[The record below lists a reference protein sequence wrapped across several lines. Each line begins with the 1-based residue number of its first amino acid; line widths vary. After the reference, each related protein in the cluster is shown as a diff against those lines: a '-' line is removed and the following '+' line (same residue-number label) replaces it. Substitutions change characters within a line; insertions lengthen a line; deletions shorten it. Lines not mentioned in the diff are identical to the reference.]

1 MKILAVH
8 GLGGWE
14 QDLTWQTTWRKAF
27 SSALELSGGPVP
39 EVEFLDYDD
48 IFADAKLTVPQTLDA
63 LRKLLGSALGLGS
76 RRGLVDQARTYWRWY
91 AGMVVQW
98 VEDDELR
105 EQTRERLAD
114 KIRDTKPDVIV
125 AHSLG
130 SLIGYDTATHP
141 RTKRVFNSRT
151 LVTLGS
157 QVGNP
162 FVVGQFLAGRIQPL
176 DLSAFW
182 FQLYNEEDDVFT
194 ASIQLPARNFREI
207 ETRFDIPGWA
217 DHDAIAYIKHPNAIR
232 YLWSSI
238 ARPRVEREL
247 RETLPAGRSVATDR
261 KPRRRALIVGI
272 DEYPNPDHRLS
283 GCVND
288 AFLMSSVLQ
297 ETEFEADDI
306 RLLLN
311 DRATK
316 ANLMER
322 IAWLLEDVRDGDELY
337 FHFSGHGTV
346 LPSYGIDYS
355 VDRVH
360 ECLVPYDFDGSFIH
374 AITDAQLCS
383 LYSQLPY
390 DAAFVMS
397 LDCCHA
403 GGLTRGSGM
412 RVRGLDPPD
421 DIRHRMLKW
430 DPKKQLWVQRDRED
444 LTGTLRGRPS
454 QAEMFVGTDGSTMRL
469 GAGMA
474 LRTLGSKAYDEVR
487 EERKHFGPY
496 MPVIFQACAANELA
510 QEYVHGSVPY
520 GAFTYVT
527 AKAYRETPK
536 REGRTFHG
544 LIAEAKTQMELIGVN
559 QTPAISGPERIL
571 NGQVPWR
578 RTK

>member
-14 QDLTWQTTWRKAF
+14 QDLSWQNAWKKAF
-27 SSALELSGGPVP
+27 DSALQWSGGPAP

-48 IFADAKLTVPQTLDA
+48 IFAEAKLTVPQTFDA

-76 RRGLVDQARTYWRWY
+76 QRGLVDQARTYWRWY

-98 VEDDELR
+98 VDDEDLR
-105 EQTRERLAD
+105 AETRDRLAD
-114 KIRDTKPDVIV
+114 KIRDFKPDVIA

-141 RTKRVFNSRT
+141 RTKQVFKSRT

-176 DLSAFW
+176 DPSAFW
-182 FQLYNEEDDVFT
+182 FQLYNKEDDVFT
-194 ASIQLPARNFREI
+194 ASIQLPVPNFREI
-207 ETRFDIPGWA
+207 ETPFDIPGWA
-217 DHDAIAYIKHPNAIR
+217 DHDAIAYIRHPNAVR
-232 YLWSSI
+232 YLWSSL
-238 ARPRVEREL
+238 ARPQVEREL
-247 RETLPAGRSVATDR
+247 RETLPAGRPVATER

-297 ETEFEADDI
+297 EVEFDADDI

-311 DRATK
+311 DRATT
-316 ANLMER
+316 ATLMER

-337 FHFSGHGTV
+337 FHYSGHGTV
-346 LPSYGIDYS
+346 LPSYDIDYN
-355 VDRVH
+355 VARIH
-360 ECLVPYDFDGSFIH
+360 ECLVPYDFDGSFSH

-403 GGLTRGSGM
+403 GGMTRGSAM
-412 RVRGLDPPD
+412 RIRGLDPPD
-421 DIRHRMLKW
+421 DVRHRMLKW
-430 DPKKQLWVQRDRED
+430 DPDEQLWVQRTRKNLGKELRAPTDRA
-444 LTGTLRGRPS
+444 P
-454 QAEMFVGTDGSTMRL
+454 MFVGSDGSTMRL
-469 GAGMA
+469 GAGMS
-474 LRTLGSKAYDEVR
+474 LRTLESRPYDKI
-487 EERKHFGPY
+487 RKDRNHKGPY
-496 MPVIFQACAANELA
+496 MPVIFQACAADELA
-510 QEYVHGSVPY
+510 QEYVHGSVSY

-527 AKAYRETPK
+527 AKVYRETPK
-536 REGRTFHG
+536 RVGRTFHS
-544 LIAEAKTQMELIGVN
+544 LIEEAKSQMELIGVN

-571 NGQVPWR
+571 NRQVPWR
-578 RTK
+578 KV